1 MMAAD
6 LFGWEAVKTAQAAVA
21 QAHARQVQA
30 QRRVF
35 FAPHG
40 QRREREAEL
49 KAATAAA
56 LQAEADLIAARREA
70 DA

>member
-6 LFGWEAVKTAQAAVA
+6 LFGWEAVQTAQAAVA
-21 QAHARQVQA
+21 HAHARQVEA

-40 QRREREAEL
+40 QRREREAVL

-56 LQAEADLIAARREA
+56 LQAEAELVAARREA
-70 DA
+70 EA

>member
-6 LFGWEAVKTAQAAVA
+6 LFGWEAVQTAQDAVA
-21 QAHARQVQA
+21 HAHAHQVQA

-40 QRREREAEL
+40 QRREREAAL

-70 DA
+70 NA